1 MIKKLILQFTLIV
14 LLASAACTTPSPM
27 PTSPVSGTNNL
38 YPGPSTG
45 GTTGYPA
52 PEAEPAPSVI
62 ADPPPA
68 PAEAPQPAS
77 GKASISGVFYS
88 PYAGRAIKE
97 TAFYLVRAVG
107 VNNDEMPAILPVDQ
121 QPGDIGGKTDDA
133 GQFAL
138 TDVPPGNYYLLLWA
152 PYTWRPA
159 QVGPDDP
166 QPRLL
171 KLAADQRLALGVV
184 YVWWP

>member
-1 MIKKLILQFTLIV
+1 MTRKLILLFTLIMM
-14 LLASAACTTPSPM
+14 LASAACTSPK
-27 PTSPVSGTNNL
+27 PTQPVLDSNNP
-38 YPGPSTG
+38 YPGPT
-45 GTTGYPA
+45 TRAFTGYPE
-52 PEAEPAPSVI
+52 PEAGPTPTFI
-62 ADPPPA
+62 ANPPPA

-88 PYAGRAIKE
+88 SYAGRAIKE

-121 QPGDIGGKTDDA
+121 QPGDIVGETDDA

-171 KLAADQRLALGVV
+171 KLAADQRLALGVA
-184 YVWWP
+184 YVSWP